1 MGFEIRYT
9 IFSSSTHQ
17 KLLNRKFINVNT
29 LPIYNCKQSIIPV
42 NNTNLIHSFQ
52 QATHGESVPLIYYM
66 CMTFGVN
73 NNTFT
78 YIQIQAMYWLPF

>member
-29 LPIYNCKQSIIPV
+29 LPIYNCKDSNIPV
-42 NNTNLIHSFQ
+42 EDTNKISNFQ
-52 QATHGESVPLIYYM
+52 QATNGTSVTLITK
-66 CMTFGVN
+66 TFGVN
-73 NNTFT
+73 SNTFT